1 MDRSGRG
8 GHLAAAPSDAGGR
21 WALLHLSVVVV
32 VVVRTRLNNY
42 LSLPYQE
49 RWVRGLP
56 NPPADVSV
64 AHWPCVGAQN
74 RSSAC
79 AAARLACPHIH
90 HLFWACLPASV
101 SETVS
106 SVRRQQ
112 PGFFLFFSFS
122 LSLSSERGG
131 RTQCCE
137 LRCIFSA
144 VWPLLGVAQLHCCTT

>member
-56 NPPADVSV
+56 NRPRRRV
-64 AHWPCVGAQN
+64 C
-74 RSSAC
+74 RS
-79 AAARLACPHIH
+79 LA
-90 HLFWACLPASV
+90 
-101 SETVS
+101 
-106 SVRRQQ
+106 VR
-112 PGFFLFFSFS
+112 
-122 LSLSSERGG
+122 G
-131 RTQCCE
+131 RTEQK
-137 LRCIFSA
+137 
-144 VWPLLGVAQLHCCTT
+144 

>member
-49 RWVRGLP
+49 RWVRALP

-90 HLFWACLPASV
+90 HLFWGRACLP
-101 SETVS
+101 E
-106 SVRRQQ
+106 
-112 PGFFLFFSFS
+112 
-122 LSLSSERGG
+122 
-131 RTQCCE
+131 
-137 LRCIFSA
+137 
-144 VWPLLGVAQLHCCTT
+144 